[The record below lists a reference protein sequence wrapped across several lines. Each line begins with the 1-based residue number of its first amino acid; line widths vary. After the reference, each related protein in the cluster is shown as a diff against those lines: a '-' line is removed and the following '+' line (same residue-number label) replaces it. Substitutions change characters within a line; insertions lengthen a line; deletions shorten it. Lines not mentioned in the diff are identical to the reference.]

1 MFKGIKSALQS
12 CFTKEFVLVVLI
24 FGVLA
29 WGLLSYSDQKVTYL
43 DAMQDGSGD
52 KQEVDLVKDK
62 VVSKEVSPSAAPD
75 AGYALKEV
83 ANPTDLLPQDKNSQ
97 WQGYITRTEGERDS
111 NQLLYVIAQVSS
123 SDLFNQTRKPL
134 LPGSFVE
141 AEIQGAPIEGIKVIP
156 RQAEQANNKVWS
168 IAPDNRIQS
177 KQVTVLYRG
186 KHYIYIKAGIE
197 EHDRIV
203 TGNFHIMAEGLE
215 VEPMSENLASLF
227 GVEK

>member
-97 WQGYITRTEGERDS
+97 WSELNPSSMTNVEGLTGLAAKHIGME
-111 NQLLYVIAQVSS
+111 SS
-123 SDLFNQTRKPL
+123 SLRNANLQLRSDPIVPKADVGPWNQSTIEPDSRVEL
-134 LPGSFVE
+134 ELGS
-141 AEIQGAPIEGIKVIP
+141 
-156 RQAEQANNKVWS
+156 RQ
-168 IAPDNRIQS
+168 
-177 KQVTVLYRG
+177 
-186 KHYIYIKAGIE
+186 
-197 EHDRIV
+197 
-203 TGNFHIMAEGLE
+203 
-215 VEPMSENLASLF
+215 
-227 GVEK
+227 